1 MNNILIQKLKNFP
14 QQIHAQEMQVLNCYN
29 QKQACKSDLDSY
41 LLGID
46 DRIAQNPEYK
56 NELQRK
62 TAKHNLISQSD
73 IYCELNQKL
82 LGWETN
88 YKTAQINLEKI
99 KREYSVAKLE
109 IKLAIADSTPAA

>member
-14 QQIHAQEMQVLNCYN
+14 QQIQNQEMQVLDCYN
-29 QKQACKSDLDSY
+29 QKQAAKSDLDNY

-56 NELQRK
+56 NDLQRK
-62 TAKHNLISQSD
+62 AARHNLISQSD
-73 IYCELNQKL
+73 IYHELNQKL

-88 YKTAQINLEKI
+88 YKIAQIDLDKI

-109 IKLAIADSTPAA
+109 IKIAIADLTPTG